1 MKKIKLGL
9 QIHAVR
15 EDFAE
20 DPAKTL
26 QCVAQMGYSG
36 VEMTTDQLNLE
47 KYTVEFY
54 ADALQAAHLECF
66 SMMISHN
73 TIAGNKVEEAIE
85 ITKKLRCDTLVIGMM
100 NLEPLA
106 KDDAYRYK
114 LLEDVNT
121 TAEKIRASGLRTGFH
136 NHDFDH
142 LNTVDGKTPFLDF
155 LFDNIREDFMLMI
168 DTGNTQGGGAD
179 PITYI
184 QKYPGRTQICHFKG
198 YSPELKYL
206 TPVWESSI
214 DGDVLIDTL
223 VTYGDAQILSVE
235 FGARGDYIPM
245 ERAEKSYIWL
255 SEKLKKKEL
264 L

>member
-9 QIHAVR
+9 QVYAVR

-26 QCVAQMGYSG
+26 LKIARMGYSG
-36 VEMTTDQLNLE
+36 VEMTIEQLDLE
-47 KYTVEFY
+47 KYTAEYY
-54 ADALQAAHLECF
+54 ADALKAASLACF
-66 SMMISHN
+66 SMMISHDA
-73 TIAGNKVEEAIE
+73 IAKGKVDEAIA
-85 ITKKLRCDTLVIGMM
+85 ITRKLGCDTLVIGAL

-179 PITYI
+179 PIAYI

-198 YSPELKYL
+198 YSPEQKYL

-214 DGDVLIDTL
+214 DGDALIDTL
-223 VTYGDAQILSVE
+223 VTYGDAQVLSVE
-235 FGARGDYIPM
+235 FGRRGDYVPM

-255 SEKLKKKEL
+255 SEKLRKKEL